1 MPIETNLNQS
11 PFFDDFSEDKNFHR
25 VLFRPGYAVQ
35 ARELT
40 QLQTILQNQIERGF
54 NEVLKDGTVV
64 TGVPVRSE
72 QVQYVKLKDRDANNR
87 IILTSDFFNSGV
99 LANATVTGTT
109 SGVEGLLVDVI
120 DGSEAAAAD
129 GSGNNFTIYV
139 QYTNSGTDN
148 ATQTFSGNEILTVR
162 TRAGAF
168 QVAANTIATD
178 ATGKGFRAAVG
189 DGIIYHKGSFIRV
202 SPQSAIVEKYDTRP
216 TRFLGFET
224 TESTVNSNEDASLL
238 DNATGATNFA
248 APGAER
254 LKLSPTLTSRI
265 PATANTTTFVT
276 IAKFENGVLVKEQN
290 KTEFSDL
297 GKFIGN
303 ISYETNGDF
312 ITKPFHFRIRE
323 HLKTANNLG
332 RYDSGSTPAGN
343 TNKLVVEIEPGI
355 GYVKGNRTEFAASV
369 FRDVDKATDF
379 ATKDARTLSV
389 SYGNYV
395 IVDEVSGHWDVRNLG
410 TVSLRS
416 AAATSVTSRTWG
428 TTSAPGSEIGTAKVR
443 GFEYHSGTSGTADG
457 QYRLYLFDISMNA
470 GQKFASVRS
479 LYYNWGSGP
488 DALADC
494 VLESSEA
501 KLKET
506 NINTLIHAFSQRGT
520 KTLKDA
526 ADAVDT
532 QFVVRRSRPITFSGA
547 SNRSATLTVGNTATG
562 GTETF
567 NDSVTSAADRKK
579 FLVVAKQA
587 VSTVNLTGTASS
599 SGTTVT
605 GSGTAFTSQLA
616 VGDIIVSDGQT
627 RRVTAIASATSLTTD
642 AAFSGALSGDTF
654 VKHYPS
660 GHIFDFSTDGG
671 SSTNDSSTQKTVH
684 VGGENIATS
693 SWKGEVYFN
702 ILRSAAV
709 QEAKTILK
717 SRYVHINLNASPYN
731 NAAGKLGPWSL
742 GVPDVHKIK
751 NVYRG
756 TATGVTTAD
765 TNVTREFILNNG
777 QTESFYDTSKL
788 ALRPTNQL
796 STALGASDGL
806 LVEFDHFTTDTS
818 SGKGFFSVDSYPVD
832 DSTVPLPADKIR
844 TQDIPLVAMEGSGS
858 NFDLRDSV
866 DFRPRLANT
875 CSPTTVGT
883 AAGAPTN
890 PASLT
895 SVTVDAN
902 FGSYIPTP
910 DENFQADVQYYL
922 NRKDNVLLTADGNLV
937 VQKGVPSERPRAPFD
952 SPEAMTLATLDIPY
966 FPSLSS
972 HVAKQFN
979 RRDLEVKI
987 DVRNNR
993 RYTMKD
999 IRGLDARVDNLE
1011 YYASLNALES
1021 SAQNKQIFNSTGVNR
1036 FKNGIFV
1043 DNFDGHNNA
1052 DTNSRGY
1059 RAAID
1064 SSRSQLRPVYRRKDI
1079 GMSLSSTLANTAIRK
1094 TGDLITL
1101 AYSDVEFIDQ
1111 KKATALRNPVQEIT
1125 ALWNGN
1131 IVLNP
1136 EIDNTPDVT
1145 TLPDIQVDFDGMF
1158 DAVSNLTNVL
1168 NDEGVL
1174 FGDWTTTSSRVTSS
1188 RLGGNFS
1195 TGVFDIA
1202 NFTDTIQQT
1211 QTLTGTALQVS
1222 PSRSTFE
1229 IGNFVENVS
1238 LRDYMR
1244 SREVQ
1249 FTGTG
1254 FKPSTRVYAY
1264 FDDEIVSPFCTPT
1277 TSAFANT
1284 APQGANLVTDS
1295 TGTIYGVF
1303 QIPNNDNLKFRV
1315 GEREFKIVDVANT
1328 QTQSNL
1334 ITTRGRTTYVST
1346 PLDVVQRGTSVNVT
1360 TPVVTGTS
1368 VSRTRTNTTTRNRTV
1383 LAEREETWDAG
1394 EDPLAQTFLVSENS
1408 GDGVFLT
1415 KLDLFFGAK
1424 SSTAPF
1430 SVEVREVEN
1439 GTPTEVRVPYG
1450 IVTKQSSAINVNAST
1465 PTVTTFTFDTPVF
1478 VQNNKEYALVLR
1490 PGGDSQDY
1498 SVWTASLGDTDV
1510 ATNETI
1516 FKVPAAGVM
1525 LTSSNDR
1532 TWTPH
1537 QKEDLKY
1544 KLYRANF
1551 TTGTG
1556 TFYMEND
1563 DIEML
1568 TIDSVSGATR
1578 FKAGEKVRGECILQI
1593 ANTNGGGGVS
1603 VGDIVQTG
1611 AARFNTT
1618 AIANTHYAN
1627 GVVREIIATTAN
1639 TTTFRIDAYGNF
1651 PISNTGG
1658 LSRTNNTNRHANV
1671 YIGTTLVG
1679 NVNAFT
1685 ANATAGFVDFYDFD
1699 NRKLRLTGSTGGF
1712 SNSTYIGYLR
1722 GQVSGHSAHIKTTAP
1737 DNAVMN
1743 MTVPKIPVLQ
1753 YGNTVANFAIRT
1765 ATSTISSDFES
1776 VDLGEENFLTKDEKK
1791 VFSKTNEAALSAVS
1805 GSKKTYVVRGTFSST
1820 DPRVSPVLQT
1830 SRSNA
1835 IVIENVINNLSTDEH
1850 KEVGNA
1856 QARHVSVPI
1865 RLGKDQDAE
1874 DLKVYLHAYKPS
1886 GTDVKV
1892 FAKIKASSDGEA
1904 LADKDYTPLV
1914 QITSSNTV
1922 SDSID
1927 TDDIIEFEYGFT
1939 ANTTTLV
1946 GSGNGHAKLLSTDS
1960 NIVHY
1965 LDTTGGLHKSF
1976 DIFAIKIVMTSSG
1989 TNVVPLVRD
1998 MRALALQV

>member
-54 NEVLKDGTVV
+54 NEILKDGTVV
-64 TGVPVRSE
+64 TGVPIRTE
-72 QVQYVKLKDRDANNR
+72 EVQYVKIRDRDANNR
-87 IILTSDFFNSGV
+87 IILTSDFFNSGI
-99 LANATVTGTT
+99 LANATVSGTT

-129 GSGNNFTIYV
+129 GSGGNFTVYV
-139 QYTNSGTDN
+139 QYTNSGTNNTTKAFTDN
-148 ATQTFSGNEILTVR
+148 EVLTVR

-168 QVAANTIATD
+168 QVAANTVASS
-178 ATGKGFRAAVG
+178 ATGKGFRASVG
-189 DGIIYHKGSFIRV
+189 DGIIYHKGAFIRV
-202 SPQSAIVEKYDTRP
+202 APQSAIVEKYATTP
-216 TRFLGFET
+216 TRYLGFET
-224 TESTVNSNEDASLL
+224 TETTVDSNEDSSLL

-248 APGAER
+248 APGSER

-265 PATANTTTFVT
+265 PATANTTTFVS
-276 IAKFENGVLVKEQN
+276 IAKLEQGVLVKEQT
-290 KTEFSDL
+290 KTEFADL

-343 TNKLVVEIEPGI
+343 VNKLAVEIEPGI

-379 ATKDARTLSV
+379 ETKDARILSV

-395 IVDEVSGHWDVRNLG
+395 IVNELVGNWDVRNLG
-410 TVSLRS
+410 TVDLQNGRALSI
-416 AAATSVTSRTWG
+416 TSRTWG
-428 TTSAPGSEIGTAKVR
+428 TTSEPGTTIGTAKVR
-443 GFEYHSGTSGTADG
+443 GFEHHSGTPGANTAH
-457 QYRLYLFDISMNA
+457 YRLYLFDINMNA
-470 GQKFASVRS
+470 GQKFASVKS
-479 LYYNWGSGP
+479 LYKNWTNAAYP

-501 KLKET
+501 VLKET
-506 NINTLIHAFSQRGT
+506 NINTLIFPFAQRGT

-526 ADAVDT
+526 DNNVDT
-532 QFVVRRSRPITFSGA
+532 QFTIRRNRDITFSGD

-562 GTETF
+562 GTETLTE
-567 NDSVTSAADRKK
+567 SVTSVADRKNYII
-579 FLVVAKQA
+579 VARQA
-587 VSTVNLTGTASS
+587 VTTDPLTGNLSS

-605 GSGTAFTSQLA
+605 IGGGGSSTQLK
-616 VGDIIVSDGQT
+616 VGDIIQCSGET
-627 RRVTAIASATSLTTD
+627 RRVVSITNATTFEVDVAPST
-642 AAFSGALSGDTF
+642 AFSNEAFTQ
-654 VKHYPS
+654 HYPS

-671 SSTNDSSTQKTVH
+671 ASENTSSTQKILN
-684 VGGENIATS
+684 VGGKEIATS
-693 SWKGEVYFN
+693 SWKAEVYYN
-702 ILRSAAV
+702 VLRTAAV

-742 GVPDVHKIK
+742 GVADVHKIK

-777 QTESFYDTSKL
+777 QTESFYGTSKL

-796 STALGASDGL
+796 STALGAADGL
-806 LVEFDHFTTDTS
+806 LVEFDYFTTSTS
-818 SGKGFFSVDSYPVD
+818 GGKGFFSVDSYPVD

-844 TQDIPLVAMEGSGS
+844 TQDIPLVVMEGSGTS
-858 NFDLRDSV
+858 FDLRDCV
-866 DFRPRLANT
+866 DLRPRLANVIT
-875 CSPTTVGT
+875 PSTTGT
-883 AAGAPTN
+883 AAAAPSN
-890 PASLT
+890 PANLS

-902 FGSYIPTP
+902 EGSYIPTP

-979 RRDLEVKI
+979 RRDLEVKL

-1021 SAQNKQIFNSTGVNR
+1021 SAQNKQIFNTTGINR

-1101 AYSDVEFIDQ
+1101 AYSDVELIEQ

-1125 ALWNGN
+1125 ALWRGN

-1174 FGDWTTTSSRVTSS
+1174 FGDWTTTSSRLVNRRRGRSWSAGTFDVT
-1188 RLGGNFS
+1188 N
-1195 TGVFDIA
+1195 I
-1202 NFTDTIQQT
+1202 TDTIQQT

-1222 PSRSTFE
+1222 PSRSSFE
-1229 IGNFVENVS
+1229 IGNFIENVS

-1303 QIPNNDNLKFRV
+1303 QIPNNDNLKFRI

-1346 PLDVVQRGTSVNVT
+1346 PLDVVQRGTSINVT

-1368 VSRTRTNTTTRNRTV
+1368 VSRTRTNTITQNSQVRGSTENDQ
-1383 LAEREETWDAG
+1383 ENSDSG
-1394 EDPLAQTFLVSENS
+1394 DPDPLAQTFLVSENS

-1430 SVEVREVEN
+1430 TVEVREVEN
-1439 GTPTEVRVPYG
+1439 GTPTPIRVPYG
-1450 IVTKQSSAINVNAST
+1450 IVTKQASTINVNAST

-1478 VQNNKEYALVLR
+1478 VQNNKEYAIVLK
-1490 PGGDSQDY
+1490 PAGNSQDY

-1551 TTGTG
+1551 TTNTG

-1563 DIEML
+1563 DIEMF
-1568 TIDSVSGATR
+1568 TIDSVSGANR
-1578 FKAGEKVRGECILQI
+1578 FKVGEKVRSASVMTIKHNTALAVGNILQSH
-1593 ANTNGGGGVS
+1593 AAKVS
-1603 VGDIVQTG
+1603 
-1611 AARFNTT
+1611 TT
-1618 AIANTHYAN
+1618 SVANTHYAN
-1627 GVVREIIATTAN
+1627 GVIREIISSTGSGGNRTSKVI
-1639 TTTFRIDAYGNF
+1639 IDDYGNF
-1651 PISNTGG
+1651 Q
-1658 LSRTNNTNRHANV
+1658 TNATQKANAHNLYV
-1671 YIGTTLVG
+1671 GTTWIGKVS
-1679 NVNAFT
+1679 AWS
-1685 ANATAGFVDFYDFD
+1685 ANTSAGFVEFYDFD

-1712 SNSTYIGYLR
+1712 SNTTYIGYVR
-1722 GQVSGHSAHIKTTAP
+1722 GQVSGHTALIKTTAP

-1753 YGNTVANFAIRT
+1753 YGNTAADFSIRA

-1835 IVIENVINNLSTDEH
+1835 IVIENVINSLSTDEH
-1850 KEVGNA
+1850 
-1856 QARHVSVPI
+1856 
-1865 RLGKDQDAE
+1865 
-1874 DLKVYLHAYKPS
+1874 
-1886 GTDVKV
+1886 
-1892 FAKIKASSDGEA
+1892 
-1904 LADKDYTPLV
+1904 
-1914 QITSSNTV
+1914 
-1922 SDSID
+1922 
-1927 TDDIIEFEYGFT
+1927 
-1939 ANTTTLV
+1939 
-1946 GSGNGHAKLLSTDS
+1946 
-1960 NIVHY
+1960 
-1965 LDTTGGLHKSF
+1965 
-1976 DIFAIKIVMTSSG
+1976 
-1989 TNVVPLVRD
+1989 
-1998 MRALALQV
+1998 

>member
-11 PFFDDFSEDKNFHR
+11 PFFDDFSEAKNFHR

-72 QVQYVKLKDRDANNR
+72 KVQYVKIRDRDANNR
-87 IILTSDFFNSGV
+87 IVLTSDFFNSGV

-109 SGVEGLLVDVI
+109 TGVEGLLVDVI

-129 GSGNNFTIYV
+129 GSGGNFTVYV
-139 QYTNSGTDN
+139 QYTNSGTNNTTQSFGDN
-148 ATQTFSGNEILTVR
+148 EVLTVR
-162 TRAGAF
+162 TRAGTF
-168 QVAANTIATD
+168 QVAANTIATS
-178 ATGKGFRAAVG
+178 ATGEGFRASVG

-202 SPQSAIVEKYDTRP
+202 APQSTIVDKYSTTP
-216 TRFLGFET
+216 TRYLGFET
-224 TESTVNSNEDASLL
+224 AETTVDSNEDASLL

-254 LKLSPTLTSRI
+254 LKLTPTLTSRI
-265 PATANTTTFVT
+265 PATANTTTFVS
-276 IAKFENGVLVKEQN
+276 IAQFEQGVLVKEQT
-290 KTEFSDL
+290 KTEFADL
-297 GKFIGN
+297 GRFIGD

-312 ITKPFHFRIRE
+312 ITKPFNFRMRE

-332 RYDSGSTPAGN
+332 RYASDSTPAGN
-343 TNKLVVEIEPGI
+343 TNKLVVEVEPGI

-379 ATKDARTLSV
+379 ETKDARTLSA
-389 SYGNYV
+389 SFGNYV
-395 IVDEVSGHWDVRNLG
+395 IVDELVGHWDVRNLG
-410 TVSLRS
+410 TVDLQS
-416 AAATSVTSRTWG
+416 AAANSITSRTYGG
-428 TTSAPGSEIGTAKVR
+428 TSEPGSTIGTAKVR
-443 GFEYHSGTSGTADG
+443 GFEIHSGTPGSPTA
-457 QYRLYLFDISMNA
+457 QYKLYLFDISMNA

-479 LYYNWGSGP
+479 LWYDWGAGP
-488 DALADC
+488 SAIADC

-506 NINTLIHAFSQRGT
+506 NINKLIFPFAQRGT

-526 ADAVDT
+526 DDAVDT
-532 QFVVRRSRPITFSGA
+532 QFVVRRSRPITFSGTG
-547 SNRSATLTVGNTATG
+547 NRSATLTVGNTATG

-567 NDSVTSAADRKK
+567 NDSVTSATDRKK
-579 FLVVAKQA
+579 FIVVAKQA
-587 VSTVNLTGTASS
+587 VTTAALTGTLSS

-605 GSGTAFTSQLA
+605 GSGTSFTTELA
-616 VGDIIVSDGQT
+616 VGDIIVSDSQT
-627 RRVTAIASATSLTTD
+627 RRVATITNNTSLTTD

-654 VKHYPS
+654 TQHYPT

-671 SSTNDSSTQKTVH
+671 SSTDDSSTQRTIH
-684 VGGENIATS
+684 VGGTTIATS
-693 SWKGEVYFN
+693 SWVGEVYYN
-702 ILRSAAV
+702 VLRSAAV
-709 QEAKTILK
+709 QEAKSILK
-717 SRYVHINLNASPYN
+717 SRYIHINLNASPYN

-765 TNVTREFILNNG
+765 TNVTREFILNPG
-777 QTESFYDTSKL
+777 QTESFYGTSKL

-806 LVEFDHFTTDTS
+806 LVEFDYFTTSTS
-818 SGKGFFSVDSYPVD
+818 AGKGFFSVDSYPVD

-844 TQDIPLVAMEGSGS
+844 TQDIPLIAMEGSGTRY
-858 NFDLRDSV
+858 DLRDSV
-866 DFRPRLANT
+866 DLRPRLANT
-875 CSPTTVGT
+875 CNPTTTGT
-883 AAGAPTN
+883 AAGAITN

-902 FGSYIPTP
+902 FGSYVATP

-922 NRKDNVLLTADGNLV
+922 NRKDNVLLTAQGNIV

-952 SPEAMTLATLDIPY
+952 SPEAMVLGTLDIPY

-987 DVRNNR
+987 DIRNNR

-999 IRGLDARVDNLE
+999 IRGLESRVKSLE
-1011 YYASLNALES
+1011 YYTSLNALEA
-1021 SAQNKQIFNSTGVNR
+1021 SASNKQIFNSTGQNR

-1052 DTNSRGY
+1052 DTTSRGY

-1064 SSRSQLRPVYRRKDI
+1064 SSRSQLRPVFRRKDI
-1079 GMSLSSTLANTAIRK
+1079 PIELSSTIANTAIRK

-1101 AYSDVEFIDQ
+1101 AYSDVELIEQ

-1125 ALWNGN
+1125 AIWKGD

-1145 TLPDIQVDFDGMF
+1145 TLPDIQIDFDGIY
-1158 DAVSNLTNVL
+1158 DAVSDLTNML

-1174 FGDWTTTSSRVTSS
+1174 FGDNWVTTSENVTGSQWM
-1188 RLGGNFS
+1188 GATFGQ
-1195 TGVFDIA
+1195 A
-1202 NFTDTIQQT
+1202 NGMVQRNDTFVDTIQQ
-1211 QTLTGTALQVS
+1211 QQILEGTTLQVS
-1222 PSRSTFE
+1222 PTSENFE
-1229 IGNFVENVS
+1229 IGNFIENVS

-1264 FDDEIVSPFCTPT
+1264 FDDEFVSPFCTPT

-1284 APQGANLVTDS
+1284 AVQGANLITDS

-1303 QIPNNDNLKFRV
+1303 QIPNDDNLKFRV
-1315 GEREFKIVDVANT
+1315 GEREFKIIDVANT

-1346 PLDVVQRGTSVNVT
+1346 GLDIVQRGTSVNVT
-1360 TPVVTGTS
+1360 TPVITGTAAN
-1368 VSRTRTNTTTRNRTV
+1368 RTRTNTITRNRFVVT
-1383 LAEREETWDAG
+1383 EEPH
-1394 EDPLAQTFLVSENS
+1394 DPLAQTFRVKEND
-1408 GDGVFLT
+1408 GDGVFIT
-1415 KLDLFFGAK
+1415 KVDLFFGTK
-1424 SSTAPF
+1424 STTAPL
-1430 SVEVREVEN
+1430 SVELREVEN
-1439 GTPTEVRVPYG
+1439 GVPTEVRVPYG
-1450 IVTKQSSAINVNAST
+1450 IVTKQASAININAST
-1465 PTVTTFTFDTPVF
+1465 PTVTTFTYPTPVF
-1478 VQNNKEYALVLR
+1478 LHNNKEYALVLR

-1510 ATNETI
+1510 ATNETV
-1516 FKVPAAGVM
+1516 FKVPAGGVM

-1532 TWTPH
+1532 TWTAH
-1537 QKEDLKY
+1537 QKEDLKF
-1544 KLYRANF
+1544 KLYRADF

-1556 TFYMEND
+1556 TFYMENKD
-1563 DIEML
+1563 VEMF
-1568 TIDSVSGATR
+1568 TIDSVTGSTR
-1578 FKAGEKVRGECILQI
+1578 FKVGEKVRSASVMTNHHNQALAVGIILQSH
-1593 ANTNGGGGVS
+1593 AAKQNTS
-1603 VGDIVQTG
+1603 
-1611 AARFNTT
+1611 

-1627 GVVREIIATTAN
+1627 GVIREIISASGSGVNRTSKVI
-1639 TTTFRIDAYGNF
+1639 IDDYGNF
-1651 PISNTGG
+1651 Q
-1658 LSRTNNTNRHANV
+1658 TNATQKANAHNLYV
-1671 YIGTTLVG
+1671 GTTWVG
-1679 NVNAFT
+1679 NVSAWS
-1685 ANATAGFVDFYDFD
+1685 ANTSAGFVDFYDFD

-1712 SNSTYIGYLR
+1712 SNSTYIGYMR
-1722 GQVSGHSAHIKTTAP
+1722 GQVSGHTALIKTTAP
-1737 DNAVMN
+1737 DNAIMN
-1743 MTVPKIPVLQ
+1743 MTVPKMPVLQ
-1753 YGNTVANFAIRT
+1753 YGNTTASFAIRT
-1765 ATSTISSDFES
+1765 ATSAIGSDFNAI
-1776 VDLGEENFLTKDEKK
+1776 DLGEENFLAKDEKK
-1791 VFSKTNEAALSAVS
+1791 VFSKTNETALSAVS
-1805 GSKKTYVVRGTFSST
+1805 GSKKTYVIRGTFST
-1820 DPRVSPVLQT
+1820 TNTRVSPVLQA

-1835 IVIENVINNLSTDEH
+1835 IVIENVINNVSTDEH

-1856 QARHVSVPI
+1856 EMRHVSVPI

-1874 DLKVYLHAYKPS
+1874 DLKVYVHAYKPI

-1892 FAKIKASSDGEA
+1892 FAKIKASSDYES

-1927 TDDIIEFEYGFT
+1927 TTDIIEYEYGFT

-1998 MRALALQV
+1998 MRAVALQV